1 MTGYRVRV
9 IDAELDELLADLA
22 AVSLEGPKGVG
33 KTATAERRGS
43 TVIRLDDPAIVEVV
57 RAQPGRLTTGTPPV
71 VIDEWQRFPESWD
84 LVRRAVDADH
94 SAGRFILT
102 GSATPIEPPTHSGAG
117 RIAPIRMRPLSL
129 HERGVGVPTVS
140 LAELLGRI
148 GSVEGTTEIG
158 LEDYVAETVAGGF
171 PGMRHRSPRAQR
183 TALDGYLARIIDTDL
198 PELGVGIRKPSTL
211 RRWLAAYAAATAT
224 TTSYDRIRNAA
235 TPAEDEKPAKT
246 TTIGYRDALERI
258 WVLDPVPA
266 WSPTSN
272 HLSRLTASPKH
283 HLADPALAARL
294 VGADARTL
302 LAGQGPDLVPHD
314 GTFLGQLFESL
325 VALSV
330 RVFAQA
336 AEATVSHYRDRNGRH
351 EVDFIVG
358 RNHQQVLG
366 IEVKL
371 SATVDD
377 RDVRHLLWLREQLGE
392 SLVDMVIVT
401 TGADAYRRPDGVA
414 VVPLALLGP

>member
-57 RAQPGRLTTGTPPV
+57 RAQPGRLTTGMPPV

-117 RIAPIRMRPLSL
+117 RIVPIRMRPLSL

-140 LAELLGRI
+140 FAELLGRT
-148 GSVEGTTEIG
+148 GSVEGTTEIR
-158 LEDYVAETVAGGF
+158 LEDYVAEIVAGGF

-314 GTFLGQLFESL
+314 GTYLGQLFESL

-377 RDVRHLLWLREQLGE
+377 RDVRHLLWLREHLGE